1 MDSVIN
7 LYVFISERNLIIWII
22 NLSIFLSDFHIKH
35 FQINCKFFLHLQV
48 SYNYSIFDQADIMEA
63 LLKKQNVGAVHILA
77 HDYGYTV
84 AQELIA
90 R

>member
-1 MDSVIN
+1 M
-7 LYVFISERNLIIWII
+7 
-22 NLSIFLSDFHIKH
+22 
-35 FQINCKFFLHLQV
+35 QT

-63 LLKKQNVGAVHILA
+63 LLKKFSIGSVHILA
-77 HDYGYTV
+77 HDYGDTV